1 MECYTTSFY
10 IESKSLFGIRTHFK
24 KIGLFVRDDCV
35 YFGFGIDKGLSW
47 KGLSCD
53 GKSIWNDDL
62 VTRWINVRILY
73 VRNGRAEK
81 SFLEDARKD
90 GYLNQY
96 LDYWICD
103 VVGRAAED
111 YDWYN
116 IDGEKVNLDYWKDR
130 FGNSVVSNGW
140 EIMVN

>member
-1 MECYTTSFY
+1 MECYTTSFC
-10 IESKSLFGIRTHFK
+10 IGQKSLFSIRTHFK
-24 KIGLFVRDDCV
+24 RMGLFVREDCV
-35 YFGFGIDKGLSW
+35 YFGFGIE

-53 GKSIWNDDL
+53 GKCIWNDDL
-62 VTRWINVRILY
+62 VNRWINVRILY

-81 SFLEDARKD
+81 RFLEDARKG

-140 EIMVN
+140 EIVI

>member
-1 MECYTTSFY
+1 MESYTTSFY
-10 IESKSLFGIRTHFK
+10 IEPKSLFGIRTHFK
-24 KIGLFVRDDCV
+24 RMGLFVREDCV
-35 YFGFGIDKGLSW
+35 YFGFGIE

-53 GKSIWNDDL
+53 GKSIWNDDSN
-62 VTRWINVRILY
+62 TKWINVRILY

-81 SFLEDARKD
+81 RFLEDARKD

-103 VVGRAAED
+103 VVGRIAEE

-140 EIMVN
+140 EIVI